1 MIVAMIVLTIVP
13 TARGCNVDN
22 VMDFPDINQIKDEAS
37 LWVVKLH
44 GFTYKTGES
53 IPPEQAAALRTW
65 LAQSERHHEAFLTM
79 LSGWDAMAM
88 LEDLAD
94 ILPLSDSLCDKENE
108 RLSQQVGGQQAAAPQ
123 SWGWVSGLSVMG
135 ASLREALVGKLALS
149 GVAAGALALAMV
161 LIIGPQINF
170 KLAPQETRYITR
182 VGEQATYTLND
193 GSVLTLNTDT
203 EVEIDYRQDQRSII
217 LHRGEAGF
225 DVAKNKQRPFVV
237 YAGEGMVWAVGTAF
251 NVNYRESYV
260 DVVVS
265 EGKVKVFSGIT
276 PIDRA
281 LLPFI
286 NTTEGEIDTV
296 DTAATDANSQG
307 NVAHDVVLTAGEGV
321 QYKETI
327 MVKQSLEA
335 QALDKKLAWQT
346 GSLFFQGE
354 TLEQAMVEIARYTD
368 QRLVIVD
375 ASIRDTRV
383 GGRFKTDDING
394 LLSSLV
400 KSLNIKMEEG
410 EGRQLLFSAK

>member
-1 MIVAMIVLTIVP
+1 MA
-13 TARGCNVDN
+13 N
-22 VMDFPDINQIKDEAS
+22 VMNFPDINQIKDEAS

-79 LSGWDAMAM
+79 LSGWDAMTM

-94 ILPLSDSLCDKENE
+94 ILPLTDSLCDKEYDA
-108 RLSQQVGGQQAAAPQ
+108 LSQQAGGQQAVAPQ

-135 ASLREALVGKLALS
+135 ASLREAFASKLALS
-149 GVAAGALALAMV
+149 GMAASALALAMV
-161 LIIGPQINF
+161 LIIGPQVSF
-170 KLAPQETRYITR
+170 HLSPQETRYITR
-182 VGEQATYTLND
+182 IGEQAAYTLND

-265 EGKVKVFSGIT
+265 EGKVKVFSDIAK
-276 PIDRA
+276 IDSA
-281 LLPFI
+281 SLPLI
-286 NTTEGEIDTV
+286 NTIKTSGGIDAV
-296 DTAATDANSQG
+296 DDAIDTAAMGFGPQS

-321 QYKETI
+321 QYKDAI
-327 MVKQSLEA
+327 MVKQALEA
-335 QALDKKLAWQT
+335 QVLDKKLAWQT

-368 QRLVIVD
+368 QHLVIVD
-375 ASIRDTRV
+375 ASIRNTRV

-394 LLSSLV
+394 LLRSLAEG
-400 KSLNIKMEEG
+400 LNIKMEKG
-410 EGRQLLFSAK
+410 EGSQLLFSAK